1 MEKFLEKLV
10 DGCIDIS
17 AKLLLAVVILAIGS
31 KIIKIVE
38 NNLRKENKLKHLEAS
53 VKGFLI
59 SFISIT
65 SKIVLFIAILHILGV
80 PTASII
86 TVFGS
91 CAVAI
96 GLALQ
101 GGLSNIAGSLMIL
114 IFKPFKVGDYIEV
127 SGKEGT
133 VKSITMFYTTIT
145 TFDNKLIQLP
155 NGSLSN
161 SNITNYTAN
170 KKRRV
175 DIDISVSYS
184 SDIDKVKKVINELI
198 SKNELV
204 LQEENNY
211 VKLSKH
217 DDSALVFAV
226 RVWTKTENYWD
237 LYFDLMESIIPE
249 PRKELSEYAPKIEQ
263 IYINPDKIKDVIGKG
278 GEMITKIILEAS
290 NVKSVNDIN
299 AVKVE
304 LEDDGRVIIYHKD
317 KSIIEK

>member
-101 GGLSNIAGSLMIL
+101 GGLSNIAGGLMIL

-237 LYFDLMESIIPE
+237 LYFDLMESI
-249 PRKELSEYAPKIEQ
+249 KKTLDKNKIEIPFPQ
-263 IYINPDKIKDVIGKG
+263 MDVHINK
-278 GEMITKIILEAS
+278 
-290 NVKSVNDIN
+290 
-299 AVKVE
+299 
-304 LEDDGRVIIYHKD
+304 
-317 KSIIEK
+317 